1 MNKGKKAWNENRL
14 KYRIRTDHVKVIVK
28 RMYEQNTQLVKNI
41 IKNKTLFDEIKG
53 SIYPKHVSANDK
65 GSNVS
70 FLGKDLGRKGLCNK
84 AHSAD
89 HLQCQL

>member
-41 IKNKTLFDEIKG
+41 IKNKTLFD
-53 SIYPKHVSANDK
+53 
-65 GSNVS
+65 
-70 FLGKDLGRKGLCNK
+70 
-84 AHSAD
+84 
-89 HLQCQL
+89 